1 MDIASLSFPGAPSVK
16 VTPPGPASRALLERQ
31 AERESNAR
39 TYPRGFP
46 LAVARA
52 RGATIEDVDG
62 NVYIDGWA
70 GAGTLCVG
78 HNHPDVVAAAT
89 EQMKKAIHTLDLPSP
104 TKDKFTTKILS
115 LLPPGLPGKMQ
126 VHFAAPT
133 GADATEAAIKLV
145 KTATGRRSILSF
157 QGGYHG
163 MTHGALSVT
172 GSKEPKEAIANLMPD
187 AHFMPY
193 GFCYR
198 CALGLEPETCE
209 LACAN
214 FTESVLADPA
224 SGVTKPAGII
234 LEAVQ
239 GEGGSVPAPVSFLRR
254 IAEIA
259 KAHDVPL
266 IVDEVQ
272 AGMGRTGK
280 WFAFEHAG
288 IEPDVITMSKAI
300 GGGGFPMAVV
310 LYKKELDVWK
320 PGAHVGTFRGFLPAM
335 AAGIAAID
343 FMQSHNIVAHV
354 AEVGARLKAGL
365 TAITHKRSFLG
376 ECRGLG
382 FMLGVEILRGDGS
395 KEPSYENAKHVRA
408 ECLKRGLIVE
418 LAGRHDGVVRFIP
431 PLVFTAEHADAAIR
445 IFDEATAAVQ
455 ATATVKAA

>member
-16 VTPPGPASRALLERQ
+16 VPPPGPASRALLDRQ

-46 LAVARA
+46 FGVARA

-62 NVYIDGWA
+62 NVYLDGWA

-89 EQMKKAIHTLDLPSP
+89 EQMGKAIHTLDLPSP
-104 TKDKFTTKILS
+104 TKDRFTTKILS
-115 LLPPGLPGKMQ
+115 LLPEGLRGKMK

-172 GSKEPKEAIANLMPD
+172 GSREPKDAVANLMPD
-187 AHFMPY
+187 VHFMPY

-198 CALGLEPETCE
+198 CALGLKPETCD
-209 LACAN
+209 LACAK
-214 FTESVLADPA
+214 FTESVLADPS

-234 LEAVQ
+234 IEAVQ

-266 IVDEVQ
+266 IVDEIQ

-288 IEPDVITMSKAI
+288 IEPDVILMSKAI
-300 GGGGFPMAVV
+300 GGGGFPMALV
-310 LYKKELDVWK
+310 LYRKELDVWK

-335 AAGIAAID
+335 AAGVAAIE
-343 FMQSHNIVAHV
+343 FMESHGIVAHV
-354 AEVGARLKAGL
+354 ANVGARLKAGL
-365 TAITHKRSFLG
+365 TAVAAKRSFLG

-382 FMLGVEILRGDGS
+382 FMLGVEVLAGDGT
-395 KEPSYENAKHVRA
+395 KTPSYEKAKRVRA
-408 ECLKRGLIVE
+408 ECLRRGLIVE

-431 PLVFTAEHADAAIR
+431 PLVFTAEHADTAIR
-445 IFDEATAAVQ
+445 IFDEATAAVE
-455 ATATVKAA
+455 AA